1 MANKTKENHTKPLRL
16 FKIEQAIQNL
26 GYPSVERLQK
36 ELEVSRRTILRDI
49 DELKIYYNAPIEYDR
64 MRKGYYYSDNT
75 YFVNEGHPEIDV
87 EIVGVCVGEIQKKLG
102 LTQSTT
108 SHYLA
113 ILQKANLLTATR
125 IGKWTYYR
133 RNEETISQLCHLLEK
148 EI

>member
-1 MANKTKENHTKPLRL
+1 METVEIFKALANEH
-16 FKIEQAIQNL
+16 
-26 GYPSVERLQK
+26 RLQ
-36 ELEVSRRTILRDI
+36 ILKW
-49 DELKIYYNAPIEYDR
+49 LKHPKA
-64 MRKGYYYSDNT
+64 

-113 ILQKANLLTATR
+113 ILQKTNLLTATR

-133 RNEETISQLCHLLEK
+133 RNEETISQFCLLLEK

>member
-1 MANKTKENHTKPLRL
+1 METIEIFKALANEH
-16 FKIEQAIQNL
+16 
-26 GYPSVERLQK
+26 RLQ
-36 ELEVSRRTILRDI
+36 ILKW
-49 DELKIYYNAPIEYDR
+49 LKSPKD
-64 MRKGYYYSDNT
+64 
-75 YFVNEGHPEIDV
+75 YFVNEGHPEID
-87 EIVGVCVGEIQKKLG
+87 EESVGVCVGEIQKKLG

-133 RNEETISQLCHLLEK
+133 RNEETISQFCHLLEK

>member
-1 MANKTKENHTKPLRL
+1 METIEIFKALANEH
-16 FKIEQAIQNL
+16 
-26 GYPSVERLQK
+26 RLQ
-36 ELEVSRRTILRDI
+36 ILNW
-49 DELKIYYNAPIEYDR
+49 LKHPKD
-64 MRKGYYYSDNT
+64 
-75 YFVNEGHPEIDV
+75 YFVNELHTEID
-87 EIVGVCVGEIQKKLG
+87 EEAVGVCVGEIQKKLG

-133 RNEETISQLCHLLEK
+133 RNEETISQLCYLLEK